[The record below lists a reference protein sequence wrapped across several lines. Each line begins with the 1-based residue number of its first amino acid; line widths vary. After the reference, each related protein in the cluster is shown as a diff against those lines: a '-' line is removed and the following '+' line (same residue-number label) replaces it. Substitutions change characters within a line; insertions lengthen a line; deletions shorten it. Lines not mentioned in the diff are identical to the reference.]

1 MNRSRDLNSLIED
14 LNQLKKNGGIQLTDK
29 TSVPKKESEDQHEK
43 QAEAGSD
50 ESTDSG
56 SKSESE
62 SSSKS
67 EITADA
73 QPEPELSHTGNGSE
87 NPPPMMREEA
97 QSETSPSF
105 KSEAEEENE
114 STSEHDQQGP
124 EQKSTKSAPELQA
137 AEEEEEDDFLMI
149 KPTLG
154 YAKGISSPQ
163 GVVDQKADVETVV
176 EEKYPDPIKLTSVD
190 DLGSHWGSFVDKVK
204 NEAPRMLYMQ
214 VLRVSLKEL
223 KGNKLVVTADNEF
236 ATNLFD
242 ENQQLLSNLMKRTV
256 GIRIRIKCI
265 VERQT
270 KKKETKSPYERFK
283 ELQKKDPHLKTV
295 VELFGAEL
303 DY

>member
-1 MNRSRDLNSLIED
+1 
-14 LNQLKKNGGIQLTDK
+14 
-29 TSVPKKESEDQHEK
+29 
-43 QAEAGSD
+43 
-50 ESTDSG
+50 
-56 SKSESE
+56 
-62 SSSKS
+62 
-67 EITADA
+67 
-73 QPEPELSHTGNGSE
+73 
-87 NPPPMMREEA
+87 
-97 QSETSPSF
+97 
-105 KSEAEEENE
+105 
-114 STSEHDQQGP
+114 
-124 EQKSTKSAPELQA
+124 
-137 AEEEEEDDFLMI
+137 MI